1 MIIEVLIIKEHYSS
15 LFNNIVTEKRNTEAL
30 NTKTAN
36 LAKEHLDEL
45 HTVFNTIV
53 KDNFTK
59 EDNVSVTLSDDKDT
73 LTFSIEDKSLRIR
86 LSTDID
92 LGLYVEHITTYIDKV
107 TKEVE
112 PDTNEYEYNPVDE
125 PETIT
130 EDVVK
135 HDTYL
140 INVFSIVLD
149 KDDNDN
155 DTIYYNLGIDEY
167 TKESLFEYIV
177 TESANIPVY

>member
-1 MIIEVLIIKEHYSS
+1 
-15 LFNNIVTEKRNTEAL
+15 
-30 NTKTAN
+30 
-36 LAKEHLDEL
+36 
-45 HTVFNTIV
+45 TIV
-53 KDNFTK
+53 KDNFTDK
-59 EDNVSVTLSDDKDT
+59 DNVSVTLSDDKDT

-86 LSTDID
+86 LSKDID
-92 LGLYVEHITTYIDKV
+92 LGLYVEHVTTYIDKV

-112 PDTNEYEYNPVDE
+112 PDTDEHEYDSEYK

-140 INVFSIVLD
+140 INVFSTVLD
-149 KDDNDN
+149 KDDN